1 MKYIYPTLLKSANR
15 EYKISCFDFNMR
27 TNRKYRKRK
36 KRDINI
42 INSTYTSTYKIKLY
56 PNNKQKETLKLWL
69 DDCIDVY
76 NITNQYIKDNVNDTN
91 IQSIVNYYKLRKI
104 LYKDLINICKINK
117 LNKHTADY
125 SVKHCVEMYK
135 SALSNHTYLDKF
147 NITDLSKE
155 RRRKNLVIEPGSV
168 SSKTNAIFIKQLKEI
183 KSSSPLNLIKRN
195 SILQYDTIKNEF
207 YVIIPMDITVDKEVL
222 QYEKVGID
230 IGVRT
235 FLTTYS
241 RGESMEIAPDNNKLI
256 DKYNKKKDSIK
267 SNYANKQLSKRK
279 YNKAF
284 IKYWMKG
291 RNCL

>member
-1 MKYIYPTLLKSANR
+1 
-15 EYKISCFDFNMR
+15 
-27 TNRKYRKRK
+27 
-36 KRDINI
+36 
-42 INSTYTSTYKIKLY
+42 
-56 PNNKQKETLKLWL
+56 
-69 DDCIDVY
+69 
-76 NITNQYIKDNVNDTN
+76 
-91 IQSIVNYYKLRKI
+91 
-104 LYKDLINICKINK
+104 
-117 LNKHTADY
+117 
-125 SVKHCVEMYK
+125 MYK

-207 YVIIPMDITVDKEVL
+207 YIIIPMDITVDKEVL

-284 IKYWMKG
+284 IKYSDKLKNRIDDLHNKACTILLSCYKEIIIGKVSIKKMISNLTGNLQAITKRRLVALSHYKFREKLKMNAFKYG
-291 RNCL
+291 CKITEVTEYLTSKTCSNCKVINDMLGSSKIFKCTTCGLCIDRDINASINIYKNEILSR